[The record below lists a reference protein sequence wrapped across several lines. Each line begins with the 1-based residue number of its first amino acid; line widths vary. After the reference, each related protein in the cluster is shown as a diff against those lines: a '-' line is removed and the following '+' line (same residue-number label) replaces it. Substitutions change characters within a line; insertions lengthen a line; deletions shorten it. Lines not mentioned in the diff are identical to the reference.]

1 MLTCIQNDF
10 QNNDGYSGIFIIE
23 PLDLGQG
30 ITLGNAIRRVLL
42 SDISGPAITG
52 VRINNLKHEFKAI
65 EGVRED
71 ALEILLNIK
80 EIIFREKYSFD
91 KPIDLFQK
99 AYLKVKGPCIV
110 TANMLKLP
118 FEKLQIV
125 NPNQYICTLTKNLKL
140 YIELDIEKGKG
151 YRLYDHE
158 VVQIGEEFFDPIKS
172 STLKVD
178 ALFMPIKRVNYKV
191 KLINDSKGN
200 LKESLI
206 LEIVTNGSITP
217 KRALQESLKA
227 LIDLIYPL
235 FLTQNFLDIS
245 SQITEHHVPKCFVIN
260 AEGKT
265 LGRLA
270 TTVSK
275 LLRGKE
281 NSFYTPGID
290 QGNFVVITNAKKI
303 KVSGKKEQQKLYYR
317 NSQRP
322 GNLKVETFSDLKNR
336 LPIRIL
342 EEAIWGML
350 PKNKNGLKLIFKILF
365 MTNNFYKG
373 IGKRKTAIAKVILKE
388 GTGVFIINNKNS
400 DIFFKD
406 INEEAQS
413 FKTPLILS
421 EMINKCDL
429 TIFVKGGGITA
440 QLDAIKLGI
449 SKALCEMNNNFR
461 YSLKQNFFL
470 HRDSRIKERRKYGLK
485 KARKASQYS
494 KR

>member
-245 SQITEHHVPKCFVIN
+245 SQI
-260 AEGKT
+260 
-265 LGRLA
+265 
-270 TTVSK
+270 SK
-275 LLRGKE
+275 
-281 NSFYTPGID
+281 
-290 QGNFVVITNAKKI
+290 
-303 KVSGKKEQQKLYYR
+303 
-317 NSQRP
+317 
-322 GNLKVETFSDLKNR
+322 
-336 LPIRIL
+336 
-342 EEAIWGML
+342 
-350 PKNKNGLKLIFKILF
+350 
-365 MTNNFYKG
+365 NFY
-373 IGKRKTAIAKVILKE
+373 
-388 GTGVFIINNKNS
+388 
-400 DIFFKD
+400 
-406 INEEAQS
+406 
-413 FKTPLILS
+413 
-421 EMINKCDL
+421 
-429 TIFVKGGGITA
+429 
-440 QLDAIKLGI
+440 
-449 SKALCEMNNNFR
+449 
-461 YSLKQNFFL
+461 
-470 HRDSRIKERRKYGLK
+470 
-485 KARKASQYS
+485 
-494 KR
+494 